1 MQAKKEVF
9 IKNKMVT
16 LQFVPYHEIEDLGSA
31 RRVKKL
37 IDIVKQNKIVLLQ
50 GRLRKEEETD
60 LIAITMEEVGDKFKG
75 IELAVINPESKD
87 TGMRKIRNNFFG
99 FLLGDRQG
107 LTIIGPASVVKEIEK
122 DPNKIELYTKEGQKN
137 KKK

>member
-1 MQAKKEVF
+1 
-9 IKNKMVT
+9 MVT

-37 IDIVKQNKIVLLQ
+37 IDIVKENKIVLLQ
-50 GRLRKEEETD
+50 GRLKKDEETD
-60 LIAITMEEVGDKFKG
+60 LISIAMEEIGDKFKG
-75 IELAVINPESKD
+75 IELAVINPEEKEQ
-87 TGMRKIRNNFFG
+87 TGMNIKKVRTNFFG

-107 LTIIGPASVVKEIEK
+107 LTIVGPANIVKEIKK
-122 DPNKIELYTKEGQKN
+122 DPNKIELFTKGAKKN

>member
-1 MQAKKEVF
+1 
-9 IKNKMVT
+9 MVT

-50 GRLRKEEETD
+50 GRLKKEEETD
-60 LIAITMEEVGDKFKG
+60 LISIAMEEFGDKFKG
-75 IELAVINPESKD
+75 IELAVINPKNND
-87 TGMRKIRNNFFG
+87 ATGLKKARNNFFR
-99 FLLGDRQG
+99 FLLGNRQG
-107 LTIIGPASVVKEIEK
+107 LTIIGPANIVTEIKK
-122 DPNKIELYTKEGQKN
+122 DPNKIELYTKEAKKR

>member
-1 MQAKKEVF
+1 
-9 IKNKMVT
+9 MVT

-50 GRLRKEEETD
+50 GRLKKEEETD
-60 LIAITMEEVGDKFKG
+60 LISIAMEEFGDKFKG
-75 IELAVINPESKD
+75 IELAVINPEDKD
-87 TGMRKIRNNFFG
+87 TAGIKKLRNNFFG

-107 LTIIGPASVVKEIEK
+107 LTIIGPASIVTEIKK
-122 DPNKIELYTKEGQKN
+122 DPNKIELYTKESKKR